1 MRRQP
6 VDAALLVAF
15 LRALAQSARGRGA
28 LSIVLIIGGAMV
40 ESIGLV
46 LLIPVLQLLTDREG
60 LVSLW
65 FAEWRRE
72 SLLLLLLAA
81 FLLAMTARAFLLYAR
96 DRLLWRVENDFV
108 DGQRARLVQG
118 LASARWASL
127 ASVRH
132 AEIQSVLST
141 EMIRLA
147 MAVRLFVQIGVAA
160 LLVLVQGGLAIY
172 VAPALAG
179 TLLAAVAAAGVA
191 FSGLQRAGALGHD
204 LARSSLNQMQAMGSL
219 LSGLKA
225 ALAQNLQYR
234 FLRDFRDTLGEA
246 RDNRWRFS
254 ERQARLR
261 LVFGIGSAACA
272 CLVVAGGALVLE
284 MPPPALILLVLICAR
299 LAGPVLNLQQAMQ
312 QFAYSLPSFAAV
324 AALEAQLEAPAA
336 GAVEAQRILPGAVEL
351 RAVNRL
357 HGEGAGLVGVDL
369 VINPGDRIA
378 VTGASGAGKTTM
390 LDVLAGLTAPDRGAV
405 MVSGAPLD
413 VTALPVWRDSVA
425 YVVQEPYLFRDSV
438 RANVTADTPCD
449 DAAIWSVLELV
460 GADTLVRRLERGL
473 DTLIG
478 EGSAVLS
485 GGERQRLALARAILR
500 RPRLLMLD
508 EATNA
513 LDLPAER
520 RLLQHLFALDPSP
533 AVLMVTHRRENLDL
547 FDRVLEMREGRLL
560 PLE

>member
-28 LSIVLIIGGAMV
+28 LSIAIIIGGAMV
-40 ESIGLV
+40 ESVGLV

-65 FAEWRRE
+65 FAEWRHE

-108 DGQRARLVQG
+108 DGQRARLMQG

-172 VAPALAG
+172 VAPVLAG

-246 RDNRWRFS
+246 RDNRRRFS

-284 MPPPALILLVLICAR
+284 MPTPALILLVLICAR
-299 LAGPVLNLQQAMQ
+299 LAGPVLNLQQAVQ

-324 AALEAQLEAPAA
+324 AALEAQMEAPAA
-336 GAVEAQRILPGAVEL
+336 RAVETQRILPGAVEL
-351 RAVNRL
+351 QAVHRL
-357 HGEGAGLVGVDL
+357 HGEGAGLAGVDL
-369 VINPGDRIA
+369 IIRPGERIA

-390 LDVLAGLTAPDRGAV
+390 LDVLAGLTAPDSGAV
-405 MVSGAPLD
+405 AVGGATLD
-413 VTALPVWRDSVA
+413 VTALPAWRDSVA

-438 RANVTADTPCD
+438 RANVTADTSCD

-460 GADTLVRRLERGL
+460 GADTLVRRLEGGL

-478 EGSAVLS
+478 EGGAVLS
-485 GGERQRLALARAILR
+485 GGERQRLALGRAILR

-513 LDLPAER
+513 LDLPSER
-520 RLLQHLFALDPSP
+520 RLLQHLFSLDPSP

-560 PLE
+560 PLG